1 MNGGMKRIKTSRLEL
16 CRLFLRNMGN
26 ALPTLRINSERMLAA
41 FNELARIGATDEGGV
56 NRPTFSKA
64 HLAARKWFR
73 EQIEQAGLEFHTD
86 GAGNHSAVL
95 PANVVASTSTRLS
108 VNSAKQ
114 SPVPLEIASSQKSLL
129 ATLAP
134 NASAGV
140 TPTILLGSHL
150 DSVPN
155 GGRFD
160 GALGV
165 MAAFEVLR
173 TIKDTGVRLKVNLEA
188 IDFTDEEGT
197 LVGLLGSAAI
207 AGRLHPDHLH
217 NPRGG
222 RETLLD
228 GTQRAGL
235 SEESML
241 SAARPRESLAGYLE
255 LHIEQGKR
263 LEHASIDIGIVSAIV
278 GIWSY
283 RLSFIGRADHAG
295 TTTMDDRVDA
305 SLGASAFTLAAREI
319 VMKDFPN
326 CVVNIGNMEFA
337 PGAFNIVPARVDV
350 SLEFRSPDEE
360 EFNRLNSVLLEHAQ
374 LEANRFGLELKVES
388 LGRHSPSLMS
398 DQVQEAFAH
407 ACDDLGLTHM
417 SLSSG
422 AGHDG
427 QSFDGLCPVGM
438 IFVPSKDGASHSPRE
453 FTEWEDCV
461 NGANVLLQTVLRL
474 AG

>member
-1 MNGGMKRIKTSRLEL
+1 MIDT
-16 CRLFLRNMGN
+16 FRNM
-26 ALPTLRINSERMLAA
+26 RINADRMLAE
-41 FNELARIGATDEGGV
+41 FNELARIGATGDGGIH
-56 NRPTFSKA
+56 RPTFSEA
-64 HLAARKWFR
+64 HLAARRWFR
-73 EQIEQAGLEFHTD
+73 EQIENSGLEFRTD
-86 GAGNHSAVL
+86 GVGNHSAIFAQSGAVGKVE
-95 PANVVASTSTRLS
+95 ART
-108 VNSAKQ
+108 KQ
-114 SPVPLEIASSQKSLL
+114 
-129 ATLAP
+129 TF
-134 NASAGV
+134 
-140 TPTILLGSHL
+140 LLGSHL

-173 TIKDTGVRLKVNLEA
+173 TIKDAGLSLKARAEPLRSVNLEA

-197 LVGLLGSAAI
+197 LVGLLGSAALV
-207 AGRLHPDHLH
+207 GHLH
-217 NPRGG
+217 HNLLQNPRGG
-222 RETLLD
+222 REALVD
-228 GTQRAGL
+228 GMKRAGL

-241 SAARPRESLAGYLE
+241 SAARPKESLAGYLE

-263 LEHASIDIGIVSAIV
+263 LERAGTNIGIVSAIV

-295 TTTMDDRVDA
+295 TTTMDDRLDA
-305 SLGASAFTLAAREI
+305 SLGASAFTLAAHEI
-319 VMKDFPN
+319 VKRDFPN
-326 CVVNIGNMEFA
+326 CVVNVGNMEFV

-360 EFNRLNSVLLEHAQ
+360 EFKRLDSVLLERAQ
-374 LEANRFGLELKVES
+374 EEAKRFGLELKVDF
-388 LGRHSPSLMS
+388 LGKHSPSLMN
-398 DQVQEAFAH
+398 DQVQSAFAE
-407 ACDDLGLTHM
+407 ACNDLGLSHV
-417 SLSSG
+417 SLTSG

-461 NGANVLLQTVLRL
+461 NGANVLLQTALRL
-474 AG
+474 AT